1 MPKTEKKKAA
11 KKRGRKPGASNKPK
25 LPKGYA
31 VAELPNPFTGAF
43 EIETNP
49 PPLGRQ
55 DKYAGAVFIE
65 RVTAT
70 LAKLQPGQ
78 AFTLIDA
85 HSLSWM
91 RKTLNKAF
99 PEHIFIVTDI
109 KGGAKNAVRIY
120 LKR

>member
-1 MPKTEKKKAA
+1 MPKAKKKAA
-11 KKRGRKPGASNKPK
+11 KRGRKPGVTAGPK

-31 VAELPNPFTGAF
+31 VAELANPFVDPF
-43 EIETNP
+43 EIETDP

-55 DKYAGAVFIE
+55 DKFAGAVFIE

-70 LAKLQPGQ
+70 MGKLKPGQ
-78 AFTLIDA
+78 AFVLNDA

-91 RKTLNKAF
+91 RKLLNKGF
-99 PEHIFIVTDI
+99 PERVFIVTAI